1 MGAKRFQDLEAWKLG
16 RQLRREV
23 FRLARM
29 PLVRR
34 DFDLRDQLV
43 SAARSV
49 CNNIAEGFGRRSHA
63 DFARFLGIAES
74 SLREIENLFTD
85 AIDGEQLTPEDIAK
99 GSELATRTLSAIKSL
114 IAYLVTTPTPHFPRR
129 SRS

>member
-34 DFDLRDQLV
+34 DFDLRDQFT

-63 DFARFLGIAES
+63 DFARFLGISES
-74 SLREIENLFTD
+74 SVREIENLFTD
-85 AIDGEQLTPEDIAK
+85 AIDAN
-99 GSELATRTLSAIKSL
+99 S
-114 IAYLVTTPTPHFPRR
+114 
-129 SRS
+129 